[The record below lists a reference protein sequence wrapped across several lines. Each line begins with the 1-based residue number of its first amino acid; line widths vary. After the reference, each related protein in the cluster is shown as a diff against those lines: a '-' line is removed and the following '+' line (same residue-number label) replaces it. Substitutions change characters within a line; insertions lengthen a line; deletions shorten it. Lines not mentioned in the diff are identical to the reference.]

1 MNIRILII
9 EDDAAMRDHLAGVI
23 KTLPGYRVVRTA
35 ATYAQGA
42 RAIKQ
47 AEYDLALI
55 DLALPDG
62 NGLGLIREVATQA
75 GRKSMVISVFGDRRS
90 VLDATSA
97 GVDGYLIKDGNLEQ
111 IARAVEQVVAG
122 HTPISPAVATHLIR
136 QLRAR
141 TQDSD
146 TDVLTPREHEV
157 LSHLA
162 RGYTYK
168 EIAAKCAISTNT
180 VSFHTKQIYDKL
192 CVNSRGEAIYKA
204 LNAGILDIEAVDADT
219 VVR

>member
-1 MNIRILII
+1 MNTRVIII
-9 EDDAAMRDHLAGVI
+9 EDDAVMRDHLAGVI
-23 KTLPGYRVVRTA
+23 GDLPSYRVVRTA
-35 ATYAQGA
+35 ATYAQGE

-62 NGLGLIREVATQA
+62 NGIGLIRQVSALP

-90 VLDATSA
+90 VLDATAA
-97 GVDGYLIKDGNLEQ
+97 GVDGYLLKDGNLEQ
-111 IARAVEQVVAG
+111 ISRAVQQVVAG

-136 QLRAR
+136 QLRSRPNNDAEA
-141 TQDSD
+141 DA
-146 TDVLTPREHEV
+146 LTAREHEV

-168 EIAAKCAISTNT
+168 EIAAQCDISTNT

-192 CVNSRGEAIYKA
+192 CVNSRSEAIYKA
-204 LNAGILDIEAVDADT
+204 LNAGILDIATVD
-219 VVR
+219 